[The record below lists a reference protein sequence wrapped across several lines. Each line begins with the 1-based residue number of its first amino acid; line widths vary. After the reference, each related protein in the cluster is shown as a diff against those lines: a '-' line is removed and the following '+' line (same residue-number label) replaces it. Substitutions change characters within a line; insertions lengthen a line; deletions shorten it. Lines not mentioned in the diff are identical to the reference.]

1 MVGAAAAEATPAP
14 RNWTGRV
21 DPAGSSAGRYTEAD
35 RRVEAPMTL
44 VINLIYLAGIV
55 LVPVGIAALFIRL
68 SRRFMSS

>member
-1 MVGAAAAEATPAP
+1 MVGVAAAEATPASAG
-14 RNWTGRV
+14 TGRV